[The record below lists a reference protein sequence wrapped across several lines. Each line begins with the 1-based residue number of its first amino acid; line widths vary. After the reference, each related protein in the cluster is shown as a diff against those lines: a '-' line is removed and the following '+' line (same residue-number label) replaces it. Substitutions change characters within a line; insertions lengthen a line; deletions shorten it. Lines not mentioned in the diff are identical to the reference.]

1 MAVTAAPAEYYPH
14 IGVIRIDRAETAN
27 ALTAD
32 VRDAL
37 VGACQAFDADAGVHC
52 IIVAGTDDYFASGTD
67 TTTPA
72 DFWSALA
79 AVETPLVA
87 AVSGYAL
94 GAGWELALAC
104 DLIVAAENCDFG
116 LPEVTVGV
124 APSRGSARGIADVV
138 GKQRAMELVL
148 TGRRISGQEAFRL
161 GLVNLAARK
170 KEWFD
175 QAILVADR
183 ISKRQPEAVR
193 LAKKMVLE

>member
-1 MAVTAAPAEYYPH
+1 MTVTAAPAEYYPH
-14 IGVIRIDRAETAN
+14 VGVVRIDRAETAN

-32 VRDAL
+32 VRDAI
-37 VGACQAFDADAGVHC
+37 VGACQMFDADAGIHC
-52 IIVAGTDDYFASGTD
+52 IVIAGTDAYFASGTD
-67 TTTPA
+67 MPTPSE
-72 DFWSALA
+72 FWSALA
-79 AVETPLVA
+79 DIETPVVA

-94 GAGWELALAC
+94 GPGWELALVC
-104 DLIVAAENCDFG
+104 DIVVAAENCDFG
-116 LPEVTVGV
+116 LPEVTVGA
-124 APSRGSARGIADVV
+124 APSRGSARRIAEVI

-161 GLVNLAARK
+161 GLVNLATRK

-183 ISKRQPEAVR
+183 IGRRPPDAVR